1 MAPIRRYLRI
11 TKFSVLECRI
21 YLDNPT
27 LAQSW
32 LLHPR
37 DPVLPRII
45 DSIRQ
50 LVIPKLREERERA
63 KKKSTK
69 KKSIKDV
76 VIQDDF
82 EVSIFLT
89 ERNTR
94 HALLRKH
101 KHFRDK
107 APERLRSNS
116 NKLMGES
123 SQAPVEVDDDDDDD
137 DTTAPIL
144 RERDSEDDDIDLAKI
159 PVARPKRRRGTTVDD
174 DGGDED
180 DAAVEEDVVEVLSGA
195 EEPAPKRPRRGG
207 DDQDDKKKL
216 ALDVTYE
223 GFDIYG
229 RVLCLVVKKRS
240 QQAASEA
247 RGVKPGGQGQAR
259 MENWISSTQVPVG
272 EDMPVPVS
280 RAKGEGSKGPFTI
293 LAGQRWMD
301 AKGLPTTIT
310 RLEPKPVVRFSV
322 TNGSR

>member
-11 TKFSVLECRI
+11 TKHSVLECRI

-50 LVIPKLREERERA
+50 LVVPKLREERERA

-116 NKLMGES
+116 TKLMGES

-137 DTTAPIL
+137 NDVDATASIL
-144 RERDSEDDDIDLAKI
+144 RERDSEDDDIDLAEI
-159 PVARPKRRRGTTVDD
+159 PVARPKRRRVTTVDD
-174 DGGDED
+174 DGGED
-180 DAAVEEDVVEVLSGA
+180 DDATAEEDVFQVLSDT
-195 EEPAPKRPRRGG
+195 EEPTPKRRRRDGE
-207 DDQDDKKKL
+207 DEDDKKKL

-229 RVLCLVVKKRS
+229 RVLCLVVKRRS

-247 RGVKPGGQGQAR
+247 RGSKPGGQGQAR
-259 MENWISSTQVPVG
+259 MENWISSTQVSVG
-272 EDMPVPVS
+272 EDMP
-280 RAKGEGSKGPFTI
+280 
-293 LAGQRWMD
+293 
-301 AKGLPTTIT
+301 
-310 RLEPKPVVRFSV
+310 
-322 TNGSR
+322 